1 MEYGSKE
8 IARAAIEVAVT
19 GNRSEEQN
27 VRERLKAQNIKTV
40 AIDFGD
46 EFSSSIAKILERAVV
61 ASKREGVIID
71 THSETGAVIGAAHE
85 AISQIINKAIGLNL
99 GGKIAVARYENH
111 LSVCVFFSV
120 GLLNLNDVVIGL
132 AHRAL

>member
-8 IARAAIEVAVT
+8 IAKSAIEVALT
-19 GNRSEEQN
+19 GSRNEEDL
-27 VRERLKAQNIKTV
+27 VRGKLQELGIKTA

-46 EFSSSIAKILERAVV
+46 EFSKSVTKILERAVV
-61 ASKREGVIID
+61 AAKREGVIED
-71 THSETGAVIGAAHE
+71 THNEVGAVIGATHE
-85 AISQIINKAIGLNL
+85 AISQIMNKAVGLNL
-99 GGKIAVARYENH
+99 GGKIAVARHDHH
-111 LSVCVFFSV
+111 LSVCVFFSI

>member
-8 IARAAIEVAVT
+8 IAKAAIELALT
-19 GNRSEEQN
+19 GDRAEEQSVKDKYKN
-27 VRERLKAQNIKTV
+27 TGIKTV

-46 EFSSSIAKILERAVV
+46 EFSKSVTKILERAVV
-61 ASKREGVIID
+61 AAKREGVISD
-71 THSETGAVIGAAHE
+71 THSEVGAVTGATHE
-85 AISQIINKAIGLNL
+85 AISQIMNKAIGLNL
-99 GGKIAVARYENH
+99 GGKIAVARHEHH
-111 LSVCVFFSV
+111 LSVCVFFSI

>member
-8 IARAAIEVAVT
+8 IAKAAIEVAVT
-19 GNRSEEQN
+19 SNRAEEQN
-27 VRERLKAQNIKTV
+27 VREKLKAQNIKTV

-46 EFSSSIAKILERAVV
+46 EFSSSIVKILERAVV
-61 ASKREGVIID
+61 ASKREGVIED
-71 THSETGAVIGAAHE
+71 THSEVGAVIGAAHE

-99 GGKIAVARYENH
+99 GGKIAVARYGNH

>member
-1 MEYGSKE
+1 MEYGSKD
-8 IARAAIEVAVT
+8 IAKAAIEVAVT
-19 GNRSEEQN
+19 GSRAEEQE
-27 VRERLKAQNIKTV
+27 VREKLTAKDIKTA

-46 EFSSSIAKILERAVV
+46 EFSSSIVKILERAVV
-61 ASKREGVIID
+61 AAKREGVIED
-71 THSETGAVIGAAHE
+71 THSEVGAVVGAAHE
-85 AISQIINKAIGLNL
+85 AITQIMNKAIGLNL
-99 GGKIAVARYENH
+99 GGKIAVARHGNH

>member
-8 IARAAIEVAVT
+8 IAKAAIEVALT
-19 GNRSEEQN
+19 GTRAEEQES
-27 VRERLKAQNIKTV
+27 RDKLMSLGIKSA

-46 EFSSSIAKILERAVV
+46 EFSSSVTKILERAVV
-61 ASKREGVIID
+61 AAKRECVIED
-71 THSETGAVIGAAHE
+71 THSEVGAVIGATHE
-85 AISQIINKAIGLNL
+85 AISQIMNKAIGLNL
-99 GGKIAVARYENH
+99 GGKIAVARFGNH
-111 LSVCVFFSV
+111 LSVCVFFSI